1 MHLEAFVSRSLE
13 LISLRNSSRSLEY
26 PSSFHTCSP
35 TRDSEGQSK
44 AAMKA
49 APDRGG
55 LQMHRSVLGQCAES
69 RQTRVGTNKQS
80 HQRWVDA
87 KKHSR
92 TAEPVSPE
100 RCSFGHNYTPAQLNS
115 SLRPAWAY
123 MKDRLK
129 HYE

>member
-1 MHLEAFVSRSLE
+1 
-13 LISLRNSSRSLEY
+13 
-26 PSSFHTCSP
+26 
-35 TRDSEGQSK
+35 
-44 AAMKA
+44 MKA

-100 RCSFGHNYTPAQLNS
+100 RCSFGLNYTS
-115 SLRPAWAY
+115 SAAELVSASCVGLHEGSFETLRV
-123 MKDRLK
+123 KS
-129 HYE
+129 H

>member
-1 MHLEAFVSRSLE
+1 
-13 LISLRNSSRSLEY
+13 
-26 PSSFHTCSP
+26 
-35 TRDSEGQSK
+35 
-44 AAMKA
+44 MKA

-100 RCSFGHNYTPAQLNS
+100 RCSFGLNYTPAQLNS

>member
-1 MHLEAFVSRSLE
+1 
-13 LISLRNSSRSLEY
+13 
-26 PSSFHTCSP
+26 
-35 TRDSEGQSK
+35 
-44 AAMKA
+44 MKA

-92 TAEPVSPE
+92 TAEPVSRE
-100 RCSFGHNYTPAQLNS
+100 RCSFGLNYTPAQLNS
-115 SLRPAWAY
+115 SLRPVWAY